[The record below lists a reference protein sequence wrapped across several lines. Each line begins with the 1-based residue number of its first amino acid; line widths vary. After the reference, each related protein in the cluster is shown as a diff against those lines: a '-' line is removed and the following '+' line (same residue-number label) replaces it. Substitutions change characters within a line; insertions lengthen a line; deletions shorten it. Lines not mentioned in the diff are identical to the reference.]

1 MRTLCLLAMDWLW
14 RGLFSNWVAYA
25 VIIGVGAV
33 LTFLRVKRP
42 HWLNAVMYGLGGAAL
57 IAVIWVCAAGLAAVP
72 RPLPQTTAENVEARI
87 REWTDTFGLSV
98 RKERAEPGVYFVLVA
113 NLRNGTP
120 VYISRAKAMDGYLQL
135 QAALSLSQEHQ
146 AIVSRLSKGQALRIS
161 QELMQEMARFKIGFS
176 LSGVPLQ
183 QIRVTRSVPIT
194 ASLTEETFARNL
206 DEVDSAVMLA
216 KATVSLALEDITP
229 PSKPVRLKE
238 Q

>member
-1 MRTLCLLAMDWLW
+1 M
-14 RGLFSNWVAYA
+14 
-25 VIIGVGAV
+25 
-33 LTFLRVKRP
+33 
-42 HWLNAVMYGLGGAAL
+42 
-57 IAVIWVCAAGLAAVP
+57 
-72 RPLPQTTAENVEARI
+72 
-87 REWTDTFGLSV
+87 
-98 RKERAEPGVYFVLVA
+98 YFVLVV

-120 VYISRAKAMDGYLQL
+120 VYISRAKPIDGYLLL
-135 QAALSLSQEHQ
+135 QTTVSLSQEHQ
-146 AIVSRLSKGQALRIS
+146 AIVSKLSREQAVRVS
-161 QELMQEMARFKIGFS
+161 QELAQEMARSKIGFS

-183 QIRVTRSVPIT
+183 QILVTRSVPIT